1 MQIRNALE
9 VVGYDFTEQE
19 KAYLEEK
26 QPECHITFEE

>member
-1 MQIRNALE
+1 MTLIKNKTILH
-9 VVGYDFTEQE
+9 TEQE